1 MKKTR
6 LLILIPAIIIVA
18 GGSFFGYRYIE
29 QRQKERAE
37 EKKGQL
43 LVLKIEE
50 INYSL
55 SDFENYVRQIIPQ
68 GQDIDNET
76 LSQLFDQF
84 VEDKLILYSAKMRK
98 MALTDSEKQVFWQ
111 RLIRDYPPQE
121 GLKEQLA
128 SDQGLEDSL
137 LVAKYEYEK
146 IKEVVVTEDEIKAYY
161 QEHKKDFLVPERVM
175 VSHILVS
182 SSDLAVELQQKLSK
196 ADETAFRQAARDY
209 SEAPDAYKGGLM
221 GVFKPGDLPY
231 DMEKVV
237 FGLEEGKISQVF
249 QSPYGYHIFRLDK
262 RYAPALLEE
271 EEVSRKIRNILM
283 ENKVKDIIEK
293 EVEEL
298 KATYHWQVFTE
309 NLPFKN
315 EGKENA

>member
-6 LLILIPAIIIVA
+6 LLIIIPAIIVMA
-18 GGSFFGYRYIE
+18 GGGFFGYRYIE
-29 QRQKERAE
+29 QRQKEKAE
-37 EKKGQL
+37 AKKGQL
-43 LVLKIEE
+43 PVLKIEE
-50 INYSL
+50 ITYSL
-55 SDFENYVRQIIPQ
+55 SDFENYVRQIIPR
-68 GQDIDNET
+68 GQDLDNET

-98 MALTDSEKQVFWQ
+98 MELSDSEKQAFWQ

-137 LVAKYEYEK
+137 LVAKYKYEK

-196 ADETAFRQAARDY
+196 ADETAFRQAARNY

>member
-18 GGSFFGYRYIE
+18 GGGFFGYRFIE
-29 QRQKERAE
+29 QRQQEKVEEQKSRLPVLRIE
-37 EKKGQL
+37 EKT
-43 LVLKIEE
+43 
-50 INYSL
+50 YSL
-55 SDFENYVRQIIPQ
+55 SDFENYVRLIIPQ
-68 GQDIDNET
+68 GQEIDNAT

-84 VEDKLILYSAKMRK
+84 VEDRLILYSAKMRK
-98 MALTDSEKQVFWQ
+98 LELTDSEQQAFWQ
-111 RLIRDYPPQE
+111 KIARDYPLQE

-137 LVAKYEYEK
+137 LVAKYKYEK
-146 IKEVVVTEDEIKAYY
+146 IEEVVVTEDEINAYY
-161 QEHKKDFLVPERVM
+161 QEHKKDFLVSERVM

-182 SSDLAVELQQKLSK
+182 SSDLAVELQQKLGK
-196 ADETAFRQAARDY
+196 ADETAFRQAARNY

-271 EEVSRKIRNILM
+271 EEVSRKIRNILVG
-283 ENKVKDIIEK
+283 NKVKDIIDK

-298 KATYHWQVFTE
+298 KTTYHWQIVFE
-309 NLPFKN
+309 NLPFKH
-315 EGKENA
+315 EGK

>member
-6 LLILIPAIIIVA
+6 LLIIIPAIIVMA
-18 GGSFFGYRYIE
+18 GGGFFGYRYIE
-29 QRQKERAE
+29 QRQKEKAE
-37 EKKGQL
+37 AKKGQL
-43 LVLKIEE
+43 PVLKIEE
-50 INYSL
+50 ITYSL
-55 SDFENYVRQIIPQ
+55 SDFENYVRQIIPR
-68 GQDIDNET
+68 GQDLDNET
-76 LSQLFDQF
+76 LSQLVDQF

-98 MALTDSEKQVFWQ
+98 MELSDSEKQAFWQ

-137 LVAKYEYEK
+137 LVAKYKYEK

-196 ADETAFRQAARDY
+196 ADETAFRQAARNY

>member
-6 LLILIPAIIIVA
+6 LLIIIPAIIVMA
-18 GGSFFGYRYIE
+18 GGGFFGYRYIE
-29 QRQKERAE
+29 QRQKEKAE
-37 EKKGQL
+37 AKKGQL
-43 LVLKIEE
+43 PVLKIEE
-50 INYSL
+50 ITYSL
-55 SDFENYVRQIIPQ
+55 SDFENYVRQIIPR
-68 GQDIDNET
+68 GQDLDNET
-76 LSQLFDQF
+76 LSQLVDQF

-98 MALTDSEKQVFWQ
+98 MELSDSEKQAFWQ

-137 LVAKYEYEK
+137 LVAKYKYEK

>member
-6 LLILIPAIIIVA
+6 LLIIIPAIIVMA
-18 GGSFFGYRYIE
+18 GGGFFGYRYIE
-29 QRQKERAE
+29 QRQKEKAE
-37 EKKGQL
+37 AKKGQL
-43 LVLKIEE
+43 PVLKIEE
-50 INYSL
+50 ITYSL
-55 SDFENYVRQIIPQ
+55 SDFENYVRQIIPR
-68 GQDIDNET
+68 GQDLDNET
-76 LSQLFDQF
+76 LSQLVDQF

-98 MALTDSEKQVFWQ
+98 MELSDSEKQAFWQ

-137 LVAKYEYEK
+137 LVAKYKYEK

-196 ADETAFRQAARDY
+196 ADETAFRQAARNY

-309 NLPFKN
+309 NLPFKS

>member
-6 LLILIPAIIIVA
+6 LLIIIPAIIIMA
-18 GGSFFGYRYIE
+18 GGGFFGYRYIE
-29 QRQKERAE
+29 QRQKEKAE
-37 EKKGQL
+37 AKKGQL
-43 LVLKIEE
+43 PVLKIEE
-50 INYSL
+50 ITYSL
-55 SDFENYVRQIIPQ
+55 SDFENYVRQIIPR
-68 GQDIDNET
+68 GQDLDNET
-76 LSQLFDQF
+76 LSQLVDQF

-98 MALTDSEKQVFWQ
+98 MELSDSEKQAFWQ

-137 LVAKYEYEK
+137 LVAKYKYEK

-196 ADETAFRQAARDY
+196 ADETAFRQAARNY